1 VQAVSEAAALR
12 AELEI
17 TQREAESLA
26 EEYERCEGILWDTAD
41 SDAPKSDVTA
51 AQMQRSPLCPR

>member
-1 VQAVSEAAALR
+1 LTYSIASVWHTVQAVSEAAALR

-26 EEYERCEGILWDTAD
+26 EEYERCEGIT
-41 SDAPKSDVTA
+41 VGHRR
-51 AQMQRSPLCPR
+51 Q

>member
-1 VQAVSEAAALR
+1 MQAVSEAAALR

-26 EEYERCEGILWDTAD
+26 EEYERCEGILWDTVD
-41 SDAPKSDVTA
+41 TRRVT
-51 AQMQRSPLCPR
+51 